1 MNSYHRDGK
10 AINPQL
16 LLPSPVSV
24 SLFFSLSFCSFLPAS
39 SNPDQAG
46 VTLASV
52 CDISKHADKRPYV
65 YDQGLDKYWS
75 GEIIKEQTEKQ
86 SAERQR

>member
-16 LLPSPVSV
+16 LLPSSISLSV
-24 SLFFSLSFCSFLPAS
+24 SFFLLFPHSVLSE
-39 SNPDQAG
+39 DQAG
-46 VTLASV
+46 FTLASV
-52 CDISKHADKRPYV
+52 CDISKCADKGPYV

-75 GEIIKEQTEKQ
+75 GEIIKEQAEKQ
-86 SAERQR
+86 RAERRR

>member
-16 LLPSPVSV
+16 LLPSPRL
-24 SLFFSLSFCSFLPAS
+24 SLVLSFYSFLPPS

-52 CDISKHADKRPYV
+52 CDISMRADKQPYV

-75 GEIIKEQTEKQ
+75 GEIIKEQAEKQ
-86 SAERQR
+86 RAERRR

>member
-16 LLPSPVSV
+16 LLPSPRL
-24 SLFFSLSFCSFLPAS
+24 SLALSFYSFLPPS

-52 CDISKHADKRPYV
+52 CDISMRADKQPYV

-75 GEIIKEQTEKQ
+75 GEIIKEQAEKQ
-86 SAERQR
+86 RAERRR